1 MFTNG
6 KNNAINIVKV
16 RPFKEYYYGYV
27 DEKNQKH
34 IGFVEL
40 IENIKVLYDSI
51 YNQPHTDK
59 QEKEFVNNFN
69 QFCKLEN
76 MLKLFDEYQKQD
88 FDEVIND
95 REKQDFTGLYL
106 TLYDKY
112 HTRKIMEKVSISH
125 DLEWEI
131 DLIKSNDINVDYI
144 LKLFND
150 KMATINEVKFEDI
163 SAFIDAS
170 PSLRP
175 KRELIKKFVESININ
190 PNNQIDIFEEF
201 REFEKAKWLDDIN
214 VAIAKYNLNKDKT
227 INFMN
232 KALEKGYINYEGT
245 DLVNIMPKISM
256 SNPNRYKIKQEI
268 YNALNEILLKHQ
280 DN

>member
-1 MFTNG
+1 
-6 KNNAINIVKV
+6 
-16 RPFKEYYYGYV
+16 
-27 DEKNQKH
+27 
-34 IGFVEL
+34 
-40 IENIKVLYDSI
+40 
-51 YNQPHTDK
+51 
-59 QEKEFVNNFN
+59 
-69 QFCKLEN
+69 

-150 KMATINEVKFEDI
+150 KMVTNNVVKFEDI

-201 REFEKAKWLDDIN
+201 REFEKAK
-214 VAIAKYNLNKDKT
+214 
-227 INFMN
+227 
-232 KALEKGYINYEGT
+232 
-245 DLVNIMPKISM
+245 
-256 SNPNRYKIKQEI
+256 
-268 YNALNEILLKHQ
+268 
-280 DN
+280 